1 MELAH
6 TRRFR
11 IFRNC
16 AQSVDTTGDYMPFVV
31 IVDDRAT
38 NRSIFS
44 KLAGSL
50 GEHIEVEA
58 FAAPDPALKWIGSK
72 IPDLIITD
80 YKMPQMT
87 GAAFTQQ
94 IRALPNGMDVPIIV
108 ITAYDDRAFRLEAL
122 EAGATDFVQ
131 TPIDHQEFVTR
142 ARNLLKIGTR
152 QKLIRSR
159 AYELAKELHDVE
171 QERQELLRD
180 SRDRLAQVIDTVP
193 AMISAS
199 DRRGECIFVNAYQ
212 TAALSGDAD
221 GGETGFK
228 GEHANRSRQLDA
240 RVFATELALPAFE
253 EEIADASGTNRV
265 FLTTKTP
272 LRSAFNL
279 VTSVLTTSLDI
290 TEIKRA
296 ERHLHHVAHH
306 DTLTGLP
313 NRLQVHL
320 RLEDTIDTAA
330 ADNSAFALHFLDLD
344 RFKSISDAFGHHNGD
359 VLLAQVAK
367 RLATVLGP
375 KDILGR
381 LGGDEFAV
389 IQPYIGEGLDAEA
402 EALILAEKIRH
413 SFDAAFEIDTRIIHA
428 TCSLGI
434 TVFPRDGATLDALLQ
449 NADLAMYRAKTQGR
463 NTVCLFEPEMQS
475 AVRDAAQLEIDLRA
489 GLLNRELVLH
499 YQPQQDAKT
508 RHITGAEALV
518 RWNRPGHGIV
528 YPDQFLPV
536 AEEAGLMNAINLWVL
551 DAACRQA
558 ASWERKG
565 TPVRVGINLS
575 ASLFRHHDV
584 AKLVTA
590 AVNRVGVSPHLIDL
604 ELTETTFL
612 EDHEQA
618 RRQIIA
624 LQKLGVSFSVDD
636 FGTGYA
642 SFTYIET
649 LPLNRLKID
658 QAFIHNMSSR
668 PGGSAVIRAIIGLGR
683 GLGLRVVAEGVET
696 ETQLA
701 ELREEGCDEVQ
712 GYLLSRPLGAAEF
725 ETFFRAHEAALSL
738 SPTGQQ
744 Q

>member
-1 MELAH
+1 M
-6 TRRFR
+6 R
-11 IFRNC
+11 
-16 AQSVDTTGDYMPFVV
+16 FVV

-50 GEHIEVEA
+50 GEDIEVEA
-58 FAAPDPALKWIGSK
+58 FAAPDPALKWIGAK

-159 AYELAKELHDVE
+159 AYALAKELQDVE

-199 DRRGECIFVNAYQ
+199 DRRGDCIFVNAYQ
-212 TAALSGDAD
+212 TTTLSGEAE
-221 GGETGFK
+221 GGSTGFQ
-228 GEHANRSRQLDA
+228 GEHAQRSRQLDA
-240 RVFATELALPAFE
+240 RVFATEMPLPAFE
-253 EEIADASGTNRV
+253 EEIADASGMTRV

-272 LRSAFNL
+272 LKSAFNL

-290 TEIKRA
+290 TERKRA

-306 DTLTGLP
+306 DSLTGLP
-313 NRLQVHL
+313 NRMQVHL
-320 RLEDTIDTAA
+320 RLEDAIDASAA
-330 ADNSAFALHFLDLD
+330 EDREFALHFLDLD
-344 RFKSISDAFGHHNGD
+344 RFKSISDAFGHYNGD
-359 VLLAQVAK
+359 VLLSKVAE
-367 RLATVLGP
+367 RLAIVLGP
-375 KDILGR
+375 QDSLGR

-389 IQPYIGEGLDAEA
+389 IQPLLGLGVEA
-402 EALILAEKIRH
+402 ETEARILAEKIRR
-413 SFDAAFEIDTRIIHA
+413 SFDAAFEIDGRTIHT

-434 TVFPRDGATLDALLQ
+434 TLFPRDGATLDALLQ
-449 NADLAMYRAKTQGR
+449 NADLAMYRAKDQGR
-463 NTVCLFEPEMQS
+463 NTICLFEPDMQS
-475 AVRDAAQLEIDLRA
+475 AIRDAAQLEIDLRA
-489 GLLNRELVLH
+489 GLLNQELVLH
-499 YQPQQDAKT
+499 YQPQLDAET
-508 RHITGAEALV
+508 RRITGAEALV
-518 RWNRPGHGIV
+518 RWHRPGRGIV
-528 YPDQFLPV
+528 YPDEFLPI

-551 DAACRQA
+551 DAGCRQA
-558 ASWERKG
+558 ASWERQG
-565 TPVRVGINLS
+565 MPVRVGINLS
-575 ASLFRHHDV
+575 ASVFRHHDV

-590 AVNRVGVSPHLIDL
+590 AVLRAGVSPHLIDL

-612 EDHEQA
+612 ENHEQA
-618 RRQIIA
+618 RTQIIA
-624 LQKLGVSFSVDD
+624 LQKLGISFSVDD

-642 SFTYIET
+642 SFTYVET

-658 QAFIHNMSSR
+658 QGFIQNMSSR
-668 PGGSAVIRAIIGLGR
+668 PGGSAVIRAIISLSK

-696 ETQLA
+696 EAQLA
-701 ELREEGCDEVQ
+701 ELRAEGCDEVQ
-712 GYLLSRPLGAAEF
+712 GYLLSRPLDAAAF
-725 ETFFRAHEAALSL
+725 EDFVAAYGTASAPAP
-738 SPTGQQ
+738 SVEDQPETA
-744 Q
+744 

>member
-1 MELAH
+1 
-6 TRRFR
+6 
-11 IFRNC
+11 
-16 AQSVDTTGDYMPFVV
+16 MPFVV

-50 GEHIEVEA
+50 GEDIEVEA

-159 AYELAKELHDVE
+159 AYALAKELQDVE

-193 AMISAS
+193 AMISAA
-199 DRRGECIFVNAYQ
+199 DRRGQCIFVNAYQ
-212 TAALSGDAD
+212 TATLNGDTD
-221 GGETGFK
+221 GGVTGFH
-228 GEHANRSRQLDA
+228 GDHAQRSRQLDA
-240 RVFATELALPAFE
+240 RVFTTELPLPAFE
-253 EEIADASGTNRV
+253 EEITDAAGATRV

-272 LRSAFNL
+272 LKSTFNL

-290 TEIKRA
+290 TERKRA

-306 DTLTGLP
+306 DSLTGLP
-313 NRLQVHL
+313 NRMQVHL
-320 RLEDTIDTAA
+320 QLEDAIDAATAE
-330 ADNSAFALHFLDLD
+330 NTEFALHFLDLD

-359 VLLAQVAK
+359 VLLAKVSE
-367 RLATVLGP
+367 RLATVLGTH
-375 KDILGR
+375 DILGR

-389 IQPYIGEGLDAEA
+389 IQPSIGVGLEAEA
-402 EALILAEKIRH
+402 EALMLAEKIRH
-413 SFDAAFEIDTRIIHA
+413 CFDAAFDIDGRCIHT

-434 TVFPRDGATLDALLQ
+434 TLFPRDGATLDALLQ
-449 NADLAMYRAKTQGR
+449 NADLAMYRAKAQGR

-475 AVRDAAQLEIDLRA
+475 AMRDAAQLEIDLRA

-499 YQPQQDAKT
+499 YQPQLDAQT
-508 RHITGAEALV
+508 RRITGAEALV
-518 RWNRPGHGIV
+518 RWNRPGHGTV

-536 AEEAGLMNAINLWVL
+536 AEEAGLMNAVNLWVL

-558 ASWERKG
+558 AAWERKG
-565 TPVRVGINLS
+565 MPVRVGINLS
-575 ASLFRHHDV
+575 ASVFRHHDV

-590 AVNRVGVSPHLIDL
+590 AVLRAGVSPHLIDL

-642 SFTYIET
+642 SFTYVET

-658 QAFIHNMSSR
+658 QAFIHNLSSR
-668 PGGSAVIRAIIGLGR
+668 PGGSAVIRAIIGLSR

-696 ETQLA
+696 EAQLDA
-701 ELREEGCDEVQ
+701 LRAEGCDEVQ
-712 GYLLSRPLGAAEF
+712 GFFLSRPLEPGEF
-725 ETFFRAHEAALSL
+725 ETFFRSHGTELVL
-738 SPTGQQ
+738 SPASQPE
-744 Q
+744 

>member
-1 MELAH
+1 
-6 TRRFR
+6 
-11 IFRNC
+11 
-16 AQSVDTTGDYMPFVV
+16 MPFVV

-50 GEHIEVEA
+50 GEQIEVEA

-94 IRALPNGMDVPIIV
+94 IRSLPNGMDVPIIV

-131 TPIDHQEFVTR
+131 TPIDHQEFITR

-159 AYELAKELHDVE
+159 AYALAKELHDVE

-199 DRRGECIFVNAYQ
+199 DRRGDCIFVNAYQ
-212 TAALSGDAD
+212 TSVLGGDAEA
-221 GGETGFK
+221 GQTGFR
-228 GEHANRSRQLDA
+228 GDHAARSRQLDG
-240 RVFATELALPAFE
+240 RVFATELPLPAFE
-253 EEIADASGTNRV
+253 EEIADLSGKTRV

-272 LRSAFNL
+272 LKSAFNL

-290 TEIKRA
+290 TERKRA
-296 ERHLHHVAHH
+296 EQHILYVARH
-306 DTLTGLP
+306 DPLTGLP
-313 NRLQVHL
+313 NRVRLHSQ
-320 RLEDTIDTAA
+320 LEDIIAA
-330 ADNSAFALHFLDLD
+330 ATANNSEFALHFLDLD
-344 RFKSISDAFGHHNGD
+344 RFKSVSDAFGHHNGD
-359 VLLAQVAK
+359 VLLAEVAK
-367 RLATVLGP
+367 RISTVLSP
-375 KDILGR
+375 TDCLGR

-389 IQPYIGEGLDAEA
+389 IQAQIGPGLNAEN
-402 EALILAEKIRH
+402 EAQTLAEKIRH
-413 SFDAAFEIDTRIIHA
+413 SFDAPFEIDGRIIH
-428 TCSLGI
+428 TSCSLGI
-434 TVFPRDGATLDALLQ
+434 TLFPRDGTTMDTLLQ
-449 NADLAMYRAKTQGR
+449 NADLAMYRAKAQGR
-463 NTVCLFEPEMQS
+463 NTVCLFEPDMQS

-489 GLLNRELVLH
+489 GLLGQELVLH
-499 YQPQQDAKT
+499 FQPQQDAQT
-508 RHITGAEALV
+508 RRITGAEALV
-518 RWNRPGHGIV
+518 RWNRPGRDPI
-528 YPDQFLPV
+528 YPDEFLPV

-558 ASWERKG
+558 AFWERKG
-565 TPVRVGINLS
+565 MPIRVGINLS
-575 ASLFRHHDV
+575 ASLFRDHDV
-584 AKLVTA
+584 AKLVTE
-590 AVNRVGVSPHLIDL
+590 AVTRTGVSPHLIDL

-612 EDHEQA
+612 DDHEQA
-618 RRQIIA
+618 RKQIVA
-624 LQKLGVSFSVDD
+624 LQKLGISFSVDD

-658 QAFIHNMSSR
+658 QAFIRNMSSR

-696 ETQLA
+696 EAQYE
-701 ELREEGCDEVQ
+701 ELRAEGCDEVQ
-712 GYLLSRPLGAAEF
+712 GFLFSRPLGAEEF
-725 ETFFRAHEAALSL
+725 ETFFMAQGRNLAVSAA
-738 SPTGQQ
+738 GQSE
-744 Q
+744 

>member
-1 MELAH
+1 
-6 TRRFR
+6 
-11 IFRNC
+11 
-16 AQSVDTTGDYMPFVV
+16 MPFVV

-50 GEHIEVEA
+50 GENIEVEA
-58 FAAPDPALKWIGSK
+58 FAAPDPALKWIGAK
-72 IPDLIITD
+72 IPDLVITD

-159 AYELAKELHDVE
+159 AYALAKELHDVE

-199 DRRGECIFVNAYQ
+199 DRRGDCIFVNAYQ
-212 TAALSGDAD
+212 TAVLGGDAD
-221 GGETGFK
+221 SGATGFQ
-228 GEHANRSRQLDA
+228 GEHAQRSRQLDA
-240 RVFATELALPAFE
+240 RVFATELPLPAFE
-253 EEIADASGTNRV
+253 EEITDASGTERV

-272 LRSAFNL
+272 LKSAFNL

-290 TEIKRA
+290 TERKRA

-306 DTLTGLP
+306 DTLTELP
-313 NRLQVHL
+313 NRLQIHL
-320 RLEDTIDTAA
+320 RLEDAIDAA
-330 ADNSAFALHFLDLD
+330 LSEDSEFALHFLDLD

-359 VLLAQVAK
+359 ALLGKVAG

-375 KDILGR
+375 KDTLGR

-389 IQPYIGEGLDAEA
+389 IQSGIGAGLDAEA
-402 EALILAEKIRH
+402 DALVLAEKIRH
-413 SFDAAFEIDTRIIHA
+413 SFDAAFDIDGRSIHT

-434 TVFPRDGATLDALLQ
+434 TLFPRDGATLDTLLQ
-449 NADLAMYRAKTQGR
+449 NADLAMYRAKAQGR
-463 NTVCLFEPEMQS
+463 NTVCLFEPDMQT
-475 AVRDAAQLEIDLRA
+475 AMRDAAQLEIDLRA
-489 GLLNRELVLH
+489 GLLNDELVLH
-499 YQPQQDAKT
+499 YQPQLDAQT
-508 RHITGAEALV
+508 RRIIGAEALV

-536 AEEAGLMNAINLWVL
+536 AEEAGLMSAVNLWVL

-558 ASWERKG
+558 AAWERKG
-565 TPVRVGINLS
+565 MPVRVGINLS
-575 ASLFRHHDV
+575 ASVFRHHDV

-590 AVNRVGVSPHLIDL
+590 AVDRSGVSPHLLDL

-624 LQKLGVSFSVDD
+624 LQKTGISFSVDD

-642 SFTYIET
+642 SFTYVET

-658 QAFIHNMSSR
+658 QAFIHNLSSR
-668 PGGSAVIRAIIGLGR
+668 PGGSAVIRAIIGLSK

-696 ETQLA
+696 EAQFA
-701 ELREEGCDEVQ
+701 ELRAEGCDEVQ
-712 GYLLSRPLGAAEF
+712 GYLLSRPLAAAEF
-725 ETFFRAHEAALSL
+725 ESFFRVHDLSL
-738 SPTGQQ
+738 T
-744 Q
+744 

>member
-1 MELAH
+1 
-6 TRRFR
+6 
-11 IFRNC
+11 
-16 AQSVDTTGDYMPFVV
+16 
-31 IVDDRAT
+31 
-38 NRSIFS
+38 
-44 KLAGSL
+44 
-50 GEHIEVEA
+50 
-58 FAAPDPALKWIGSK
+58 
-72 IPDLIITD
+72 
-80 YKMPQMT
+80 
-87 GAAFTQQ
+87 
-94 IRALPNGMDVPIIV
+94 MDVPIIV

-159 AYELAKELHDVE
+159 AYALAKELQDVE

-199 DRRGECIFVNAYQ
+199 DRRGQCIFVNAYQ
-212 TAALSGDAD
+212 TALLNGDTESGV
-221 GGETGFK
+221 TGFQ
-228 GEHANRSRQLDA
+228 GDHAQRSRQLDA
-240 RVFATELALPAFE
+240 RVFTTELPLPAFE
-253 EEIADASGTNRV
+253 EEIADASGVTRV

-272 LRSAFNL
+272 LKSAFNL

-290 TEIKRA
+290 TERKRA

-306 DTLTGLP
+306 DSLTGLP
-313 NRLQVHL
+313 NRMQVHL
-320 RLEDTIDTAA
+320 QLEDAIDAA
-330 ADNSAFALHFLDLD
+330 TSQNCEFALHFLDLD

-359 VLLAQVAK
+359 VLLSKVAQ
-367 RLATVLGP
+367 RLSTVLGP
-375 KDILGR
+375 QDSLGR

-389 IQPYIGEGLDAEA
+389 IQPHIGVGLEPEA

-413 SFDAAFEIDTRIIHA
+413 SFDAPFDIDGRCIHT

-434 TVFPRDGATLDALLQ
+434 TLFPRDGATLDVLLQ
-449 NADLAMYRAKTQGR
+449 NADLAMYRAKSQGR

-475 AVRDAAQLEIDLRA
+475 AMRDAAQLEIDLRA

-499 YQPQQDAKT
+499 YQPQLDAQT
-508 RHITGAEALV
+508 RQITGAEALV

-528 YPDQFLPV
+528 YPDKFLPV
-536 AEEAGLMNAINLWVL
+536 AEEAGLMNAVNLWVL

-558 ASWERKG
+558 AAWECKG
-565 TPVRVGINLS
+565 MPVRVGINLS
-575 ASLFRHHDV
+575 ASVFRHHDV

-590 AVNRVGVSPHLIDL
+590 AVLRAGVSPSLIDL

-618 RRQIIA
+618 RREIIA

-642 SFTYIET
+642 SFTYVET

-658 QAFIHNMSSR
+658 QAFIHNLSSR
-668 PGGSAVIRAIIGLGR
+668 PGGSAVIRAIIGLSR

-696 ETQLA
+696 EAQLDA
-701 ELREEGCDEVQ
+701 LRAEGCDEVQ
-712 GYLLSRPLGAAEF
+712 GYFLSRPLEASEF
-725 ETFFRAHEAALSL
+725 ETFFRSHASELALS
-738 SPTGQQ
+738 PAPQAD
-744 Q
+744 

>member
-1 MELAH
+1 MGEGSSEPARGW
-6 TRRFR
+6 T
-11 IFRNC
+11 N
-16 AQSVDTTGDYMPFVV
+16 GDYMPFVV

-58 FAAPDPALKWIGSK
+58 FAAPDPALEWIGAK

-159 AYELAKELHDVE
+159 AYALAKELHDVE

-180 SRDRLAQVIDTVP
+180 SKDRLAQVIDTVP

-199 DRRGECIFVNAYQ
+199 DRRGDCIFVNAYQ
-212 TAALSGDAD
+212 TAALGGDTESGV
-221 GGETGFK
+221 TGFT
-228 GEHANRSRQLDA
+228 GEHALRSRQLDA

-253 EEIADASGTNRV
+253 EEITDRSGMTRV

-272 LRSAFNL
+272 LKSAFNL

-290 TEIKRA
+290 TERKRA
-296 ERHLHHVAHH
+296 EQHLHHVAHH
-306 DTLTGLP
+306 DSLTGLP
-313 NRLQVHL
+313 NRMQVHL
-320 RLEDTIDTAA
+320 RLEDAIDAA
-330 ADNSAFALHFLDLD
+330 TVANSAFALHFLDLD
-344 RFKSISDAFGHHNGD
+344 RFKSITDAFGHHNGD
-359 VLLAQVAK
+359 VLLREVAE
-367 RLATVLGP
+367 RLTSVLGP
-375 KDILGR
+375 KDMLGR

-389 IQPYIGEGLDAEA
+389 IQTSIDVGPDAEA
-402 EALILAEKIRH
+402 KARRLAETISH
-413 SFDAAFEIDTRIIHA
+413 SFGGPFEIDGRSIQT

-434 TVFPRDGATLDALLQ
+434 TLFPRDGETLDALLQ
-449 NADLAMYRAKTQGR
+449 NADLAMYRAKSEGR
-463 NTVCLFEPEMQS
+463 NAVCFFEPEMQS
-475 AVRDAAQLEIDLRA
+475 GLRDAAQLEIDLRA
-489 GLLNRELVLH
+489 GLLNGELSLH
-499 YQPQQDAKT
+499 YQPQLDA
-508 RHITGAEALV
+508 RSGRITGAEALI
-518 RWNRPGHGIV
+518 RWNRPGHGTV
-528 YPDQFLPV
+528 YPDDFLPM
-536 AEEAGLMNAINLWVL
+536 AEEAGLMNAVNLWVL
-551 DAACRQA
+551 DTACRQA
-558 ASWERKG
+558 ASWDRKG
-565 TPVRVGINLS
+565 MPVRVGINLS
-575 ASLFRHHDV
+575 ASVFRHHDV
-584 AKLVTA
+584 AELVTGA
-590 AVNRVGVSPHLIDL
+590 MARAGVSPHLIDL

-618 RRQIIA
+618 RLQIIA
-624 LQKLGVSFSVDD
+624 LQALGISFSVDD

-642 SFTYIET
+642 SFTYVET

-658 QAFIHNMSSR
+658 RAFIHNMSGR
-668 PGGSAVIRAIIGLGR
+668 AGGSAVVRAIITLSR
-683 GLGLRVVAEGVET
+683 NLGLRVVAEGVET
-696 ETQLA
+696 EAQLA
-701 ELREEGCDEVQ
+701 ELVAEGCDEIQ
-712 GYLLSRPLGAAEF
+712 GYLLSRPLEADAF
-725 ETFFRAHEAALSL
+725 ETFFKAHGNKPALSA
-738 SPTGQQ
+738 
-744 Q
+744 

>member
-1 MELAH
+1 
-6 TRRFR
+6 
-11 IFRNC
+11 
-16 AQSVDTTGDYMPFVV
+16 MPFVV

-58 FAAPDPALKWIGSK
+58 FAAPDPALEWIGAK

-159 AYELAKELHDVE
+159 AYALAKELHDVE

-199 DRRGECIFVNAYQ
+199 DRRGDCIFVNAYQ
-212 TAALSGDAD
+212 TAALSGATE
-221 GGETGFK
+221 GGVTGFT
-228 GEHANRSRQLDA
+228 GEHALRSRQLDA
-240 RVFATELALPAFE
+240 RVFATELPLPAFE
-253 EEIADASGTNRV
+253 EEITDLSGITRV

-272 LRSAFNL
+272 LKSAFNL

-290 TEIKRA
+290 TERKRA
-296 ERHLHHVAHH
+296 EQHLHHVAHH
-306 DTLTGLP
+306 DSLTGLP
-313 NRLQVHL
+313 NRMQVHL
-320 RLEDTIDTAA
+320 RLEDAIDAATAA
-330 ADNSAFALHFLDLD
+330 NSAFALHFLDLD

-359 VLLAQVAK
+359 VLLQKVAE
-367 RLATVLGP
+367 RLATLLGP
-375 KDILGR
+375 KDMLGR

-389 IQPYIGEGLDAEA
+389 IQTSIGVGLEA
-402 EALILAEKIRH
+402 EAKARTLAETISH
-413 SFDAAFEIDTRIIHA
+413 SFGTPFEIDGRSIHT

-434 TVFPRDGATLDALLQ
+434 TLFPRDGETLDALLQ
-449 NADLAMYRAKTQGR
+449 NADLAMYRAKSQGR
-463 NTVCLFEPEMQS
+463 NTVCFFEPEMQS
-475 AVRDAAQLEIDLRA
+475 GIRDAAQLEIDLRA
-489 GLLNRELVLH
+489 GLLDGELVLH
-499 YQPQQDAKT
+499 YQPQLDTKT
-508 RHITGAEALV
+508 SRITGAEALI
-518 RWNRPGHGIV
+518 RWNRPGHGTV
-528 YPDQFLPV
+528 YPDDFLPM
-536 AEEAGLMNAINLWVL
+536 AEEAGLMDAVNLWVL
-551 DAACRQA
+551 DTACRQA
-558 ASWERKG
+558 ASWERNG
-565 TPVRVGINLS
+565 MPIRVGINLS
-575 ASLFRHHDV
+575 ASVFRHHDV
-584 AKLVTA
+584 AELVTGA
-590 AVNRVGVSPHLIDL
+590 MSRAGVSPHLIDL

-618 RRQIIA
+618 RRQLVT
-624 LQKLGVSFSVDD
+624 LQKLGLSFSVDD

-642 SFTYIET
+642 SFTYVET

-658 QAFIHNMSSR
+658 RVFIHNMSGQT
-668 PGGSAVIRAIIGLGR
+668 GGSAVIRAIIGLCR
-683 GLGLRVVAEGVET
+683 GLGLRVVAEGGRDRSSAIRT
-696 ETQLA
+696 ARGRL
-701 ELREEGCDEVQ
+701 
-712 GYLLSRPLGAAEF
+712 
-725 ETFFRAHEAALSL
+725 
-738 SPTGQQ
+738 
-744 Q
+744 